1 METNG
6 ADKVTVSGVGEAEC
20 PETMVEIK
28 IKTLDSQIYTLRVNK
43 CVNTFWPSIIIPDED

>member
-6 ADKVTVSGVGEAEC
+6 ADKMIASGVDEAEC
-20 PETMVEIK
+20 SETMVEIK

-43 CVNTFWPSIIIPDED
+43 CVSTFCPFIFPDED